1 MQNVATINRT
11 CRNHRVVA
19 LAKSTSGNRPKMSHE
34 AKREA
39 KITTVMLGAYTVSE
53 WVLVG
58 HPGWPSRRLPQANR
72 HAVNASRRANG
83 SAVGVSGCALCE
95 PPRPEPSCGG
105 RTAEQLRPCRGFAL
119 KDRARGDHRADLP
132 ASATGE
138 AQEAAGSGLYGQ
150 FRAGWARS

>member
-58 HPGWPSRRLPQANR
+58 HPDA
-72 HAVNASRRANG
+72 
-83 SAVGVSGCALCE
+83 C
-95 PPRPEPSCGG
+95 
-105 RTAEQLRPCRGFAL
+105 
-119 KDRARGDHRADLP
+119 HRQIG
-132 ASATGE
+132 T
-138 AQEAAGSGLYGQ
+138 
-150 FRAGWARS
+150 R